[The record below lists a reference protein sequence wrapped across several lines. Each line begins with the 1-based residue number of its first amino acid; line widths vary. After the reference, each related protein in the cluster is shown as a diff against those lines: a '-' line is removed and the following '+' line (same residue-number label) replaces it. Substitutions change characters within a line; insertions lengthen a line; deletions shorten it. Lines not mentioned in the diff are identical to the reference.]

1 LVKGAFMGFKK
12 IIVGFMIFILVHFD
26 AGYAQEEISDEDL
39 EAIQILDILENL
51 DLLEENLDLLDTM
64 TEIGDENEL

>member
-1 LVKGAFMGFKK
+1 MGFKK
-12 IIVGFMIFILVHFD
+12 MIVGFMIFVLVHLD

-51 DLLEENLDLLDTM
+51 DLLEENLDLLDTL

>member
-1 LVKGAFMGFKK
+1 MGFKK
-12 IIVGFMIFILVHFD
+12 MIVGFMIFVLVHLD
-26 AGYAQEEISDEDL
+26 AGYAQDEISDEDL

-51 DLLEENLDLLDTM
+51 DLLEEDLDLLDTM

>member
-1 LVKGAFMGFKK
+1 MGFKK
-12 IIVGFMIFILVHFD
+12 MIVGFVIFVLVNID

-39 EAIQILDILENL
+39 EAIQILEILENL
-51 DLLEENLDLLDTM
+51 DLLEEDLDLLDSM

>member
-1 LVKGAFMGFKK
+1 MGFKK
-12 IIVGFMIFILVHFD
+12 MIFAFVILVLMHLD
-26 AGYAQEEISDEDL
+26 TGYAQEEISDEDL

-51 DLLEENLDLLDTM
+51 DLLEEDLDLLDSM

>member
-1 LVKGAFMGFKK
+1 MGFKK
-12 IIVGFMIFILVHFD
+12 MIIGFMIFVLVHLD

-51 DLLEENLDLLDTM
+51 DLLEEDLDLLDTM
-64 TEIGDENEL
+64 TDIGDENEL

>member
-1 LVKGAFMGFKK
+1 MGFKK
-12 IIVGFMIFILVHFD
+12 MIVGFVIFVLVHID

-39 EAIQILDILENL
+39 EAIQILDMLDDL
-51 DLLEENLDLLDTM
+51 DLLEEDLDLLDSM

>member
-1 LVKGAFMGFKK
+1 MGFKK
-12 IIVGFMIFILVHFD
+12 MIVGFVIFVLVHID

-39 EAIQILDILENL
+39 EAIQILEILENL
-51 DLLEENLDLLDTM
+51 DLLEEDLDLLDSM

>member
-1 LVKGAFMGFKK
+1 MGFKK
-12 IIVGFMIFILVHFD
+12 MILAFVILVLVHSD

-51 DLLEENLDLLDTM
+51 DLLEEDLDLLDSM

>member
-1 LVKGAFMGFKK
+1 MGFKK
-12 IIVGFMIFILVHFD
+12 MIVGFMIFVLVHLD
-26 AGYAQEEISDEDL
+26 AGYAQDEISDDDL

-51 DLLEENLDLLDTM
+51 DLLEEDLDLLDTM

>member
-1 LVKGAFMGFKK
+1 MGFKK
-12 IIVGFMIFILVHFD
+12 MIVGFVIFVLVHID

-39 EAIQILDILENL
+39 EAIQILEILENL
-51 DLLEENLDLLDTM
+51 DLFEQNLDLLDSM

>member
-1 LVKGAFMGFKK
+1 MGFKK
-12 IIVGFMIFILVHFD
+12 MICAFVILVLMHLD
-26 AGYAQEEISDEDL
+26 TAYAQEEISDEDL

-51 DLLEENLDLLDTM
+51 DLLEEDLDLLDAM